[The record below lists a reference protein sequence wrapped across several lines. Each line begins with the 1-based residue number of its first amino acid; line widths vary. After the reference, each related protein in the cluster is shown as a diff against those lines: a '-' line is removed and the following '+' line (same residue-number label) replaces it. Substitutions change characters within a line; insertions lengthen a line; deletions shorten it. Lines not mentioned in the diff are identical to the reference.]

1 MDIAELKA
9 RILEL
14 TREFSRA
21 AHGANRP
28 GYAGAEDSELRPE
41 FVPGQSTVPYAGRVF
56 TEDEVEA
63 AVSATLD
70 FWLTLG
76 KEGESFEQELASF
89 LGVKTSILTNSGS
102 SANLLA
108 ARALS
113 RPRLGKR
120 RPLHGDAR

>member
-41 FVPGQSTVPYAGRVF
+41 FVPGETTVPYAGRVF

-76 KEGESFEQELASF
+76 KEGETFEKKLAAF
-89 LGVKTSILTNSGS
+89 LGVKGSVMCNSGS

-108 ARALS
+108 ATALS
-113 RPRLGKR
+113 SPRLGNR
-120 RPLHGDAR
+120 RLKPGD